1 MSARSAPRGR
11 PAPGCRCVANR
22 PAPASRFCGRSAG
35 AQGQPFPNR
44 GFRYLSVN
52 HQQLTYRLDRLYAK
66 LPTDGVQEH
75 LAFVP
80 IGIKQPDLD
89 EAVGV
94 QCPIDFSKDRLRQA
108 GTANH
113 HDRLE
118 RVGFCAQCLALR
130 G

>member
-1 MSARSAPRGR
+1 M
-11 PAPGCRCVANR
+11 
-22 PAPASRFCGRSAG
+22 
-35 AQGQPFPNR
+35 
-44 GFRYLSVN
+44 
-52 HQQLTYRLDRLYAK
+52 HAK
-66 LPTDGVQEH
+66 LPTDGIQEH

-80 IGIKQPDLD
+80 ISIEQPDLD

-94 QCPIDFSKDRLRQA
+94 QCPIDFSEDGLSQA

-113 HDRLE
+113 HDWLE

>member
-1 MSARSAPRGR
+1 MHAE
-11 PAPGCRCVANR
+11 
-22 PAPASRFCGRSAG
+22 
-35 AQGQPFPNR
+35 
-44 GFRYLSVN
+44 
-52 HQQLTYRLDRLYAK
+52 

-80 IGIKQPDLD
+80 ISVEQPDLD

-94 QCPIDFSKDRLRQA
+94 QCPIDFSENGLSQA

-118 RVGFCAQCLALR
+118 RVGLRAQCLALR